1 MNKSKSINNNFYR
14 TNLALICIIGMMAG
28 FLFSRAL
35 LSSAMIGF
43 CLVAFYKAPVKRIL
57 KDKWWWLGILWVLI
71 YALSGLWSDNKN
83 EWLNSI
89 TNKVPFVVLPPAF
102 ALLPRFSKKQLWLF
116 TLAIGLLLTICAL
129 YSSYFFFRDPSFY
142 TDQYIISKVLPT
154 PAHNDHIRFS
164 LSIALYIVWALYY
177 WPQLGIL
184 YSRLLTGTMVAIL
197 AAYLHL
203 LAARTGLIV
212 LYLFLSSWGIYA
224 TWKKSKLALTGIL
237 LSIVVIAALA
247 VQYVP
252 TLKNRIGY
260 LSYTLILLNRGE
272 ISGIYSDM
280 GRLISYDIS
289 ARQIKENPL
298 LGVGAGDLYA
308 SMREGYNKWYPD
320 VAPELQ
326 LLPHNEFIVVAM
338 GCGLLCM
345 VIFTVWVFMPL
356 VWIRR
361 NRDGFFLF
369 VVWLSLFASI
379 LVEPAFEIQ
388 YGVFVYLF
396 FILWQRYALTVYSI
410 QEASS
415 E

>member
-1 MNKSKSINNNFYR
+1 MNKSKSINYNFYR

-43 CLVAFYKAPVKRIL
+43 CLVTLYKAPVRRVL
-57 KDKWWWLGILWVLI
+57 KDKWWWLGIIWVLI
-71 YALSGLWSDNKN
+71 YVLSGLWSDNKN
-83 EWLNSI
+83 EWLNNI
-89 TNKVPFVVLPPAF
+89 INKVPFVVLPPAF
-102 ALLPRFSKKQLWLF
+102 ALLPKLNKKQLWWF
-116 TLAIGLLLTICAL
+116 TLIIGLLFTGCAL
-129 YSSYFFFRDPSFY
+129 YSSYFFFRDPAYY

-154 PAHNDHIRFS
+154 AARNDHIRFS
-164 LSIALYIVWALYY
+164 LSIALYIVWGLYY
-177 WPQLGIL
+177 WPQLVTRYSKLLIGIIVTL
-184 YSRLLTGTMVAIL
+184 L

-212 LYLFLSSWGIYA
+212 LYVFLSSWGIYT
-224 TWKKSKLALTGIL
+224 TWKKSKLAVAGVL
-237 LSIVVIAALA
+237 LSLVLIAGFA

-289 ARQIKENPL
+289 VRQIKANPL

-308 SMREGYNKWYPD
+308 SMREGYSKWYPD
-320 VAPELQ
+320 VSPELQ

-338 GCGLLCM
+338 GCGLVCL
-345 VIFTVWVFMPL
+345 VIFTVWIFMPL
-356 VWIRR
+356 TWIRR

-369 VVWLSLFASI
+369 VVWLSLLASI

-396 FILWQRYALTVYSI
+396 FILWQRYALTAYNLK
-410 QEASS
+410 EASS